1 MAFSFQRTALG
12 CAVWGLCAPFAL
24 WVPAHAET
32 ALASPNPSP
41 ITTASPELV
50 ITGNPLGREQSGQS
64 LSQMSG
70 RELRERDQGTLGETL
85 NGLPG
90 VSSTY
95 FGPQSSR
102 PVIRGL
108 DGDRIRLLSNGVAAS
123 DASALSYDHAVTT
136 DVLSLDRVE
145 VLRGPAALLYGA
157 SAVGGVVNLIDNRIP
172 RERVDGVQGQ
182 ARVQAASGNQ
192 ERSSAALLEAGQGD
206 WAVHADAFDRRTG
219 DVAVPI
225 ELPCSRPGAA
235 VLARRICNSAGQA
248 SGGALGV
255 SHFGE
260 RSRLGLSVASY
271 RNDYG
276 TVADDQVTIGMRSKR
291 YAFDGEWARPL
302 AGWRSAKLRLGHS
315 DYQHSE
321 FNAGQPETRF
331 ANQASDLRL
340 EARHEKLGPWE
351 GVVGVQLESGRFSA
365 QGEEAFAPSS
375 RNRSQAVFVH
385 EEWLTGWGLWS
396 LGARVEQVSV
406 TSLGNPDVDR
416 FETGERRFA
425 PKSLATGLTYRLGGG
440 WQWQGNAAYSE
451 RAPKDYELFANG
463 PHVATAAYER
473 GSSALGL
480 EQSRSLDLGLNWAEG
495 PNRLG
500 LTAFGNQFDHYIGLL
515 ATGDTQGGLPVQR
528 YDAVRARFQ
537 GLELTGNWRVLQR
550 PTWGAGTLDL
560 QGRADTV
567 QATNLSTGEP
577 LPRIAPVRLGASLHY
592 AQGPWSARLGFE
604 HAAAQTRVPQ
614 GSVPTAAYTLWNLGF
629 NYRQSLARGQ
639 LNWFA
644 RIDNLTDQLAWSA
657 TSILTSTAPGKSP
670 LPGRSG
676 KVGVQWQF

>member
-1 MAFSFQRTALG
+1 MIFSYQRSALSLAVLGLMAPAFSQT
-12 CAVWGLCAPFAL
+12 PD
-24 WVPAHAET
+24 PARAQT
-32 ALASPNPSP
+32 MTPASPS
-41 ITTASPELV
+41 ELV
-50 ITGNPLGREQSGQS
+50 ITGNPLGREQTSQPV
-64 LSQMSG
+64 SQMNA
-70 RELRERDQGTLGETL
+70 RDLRERDQGTLGETL

-123 DASALSYDHAVTT
+123 DASALSFDHAVTS
-136 DVLSLDRVE
+136 DVLSLDRIE
-145 VLRGPAALLYGA
+145 VLRGPAALLYGG

-172 RERVDGVQGQ
+172 RERVAGVQGQ
-182 ARVQAASGNQ
+182 ARVQAASGNH
-192 ERSSAALLEAGQGD
+192 ERSAAALLEAGQGD
-206 WAVHADAFDRRTG
+206 WAVHADAFERRTG
-219 DVAVPI
+219 DLAVPI
-225 ELPCSRPGAA
+225 DLACSGPGAA
-235 VLARRICNSAGQA
+235 PLARRICNSAGQA
-248 SGGALGV
+248 SGGAWGV

-276 TVADDQVTIGMRSKR
+276 TVADDNVTIGMRSNR
-291 YAFDGEWARPL
+291 YAFEGEWAQPL
-302 AGWRSAKLRLGHS
+302 AGWRSVHLRLGHS
-315 DYQHSE
+315 DYQHTE

-340 EARHEKLGPWE
+340 EARHDKLGPWE
-351 GVVGVQLESGRFSA
+351 GVVGVQAESGRFSA

-375 RNRSQAVFVH
+375 RHRSQAVFAH

-396 LGARVEQVSV
+396 VGARLEQVSV
-406 TSLGNPDVDR
+406 TSLGSTEVNR

-425 PKSLATGLTYRLGGG
+425 PKSLATGLMYRLGNG
-440 WQWQGNAAYSE
+440 WQWQGNAAYSQ
-451 RAPKDYELFANG
+451 RAPKDYELFVRG
-463 PHVATAAYER
+463 PHVATAAYEV
-473 GSSALGL
+473 GNSSLGL
-480 EQSRSLDLGLNWAEG
+480 EKSRSLDLGLNWAQG

-500 LTAFGNQFDHYIGLL
+500 LTAFSSQFDNFIGLM
-515 ATGDTQGGLPVQR
+515 ATGDTEDGLPVQR
-528 YDAVRARFQ
+528 YAAVRARFQ
-537 GLELTGNWRVLQR
+537 GLELSGNRRLWQ
-550 PTWGAGTLDL
+550 GAGTLDL

-567 QATNLSTGEP
+567 QARNLSSGEP
-577 LPRIAPVRLGASLHY
+577 LPRVAPMRLGANLLYARGPWSVRLGV
-592 AQGPWSARLGFE
+592 E
-604 HAAAQTRVPQ
+604 HAAAQNRVPA
-614 GSVPTAAYTLWNLGF
+614 GSLPTAAYSLWHVGL
-629 NYRQSLARGQ
+629 NYRQPLARGQ

-670 LPGRSG
+670 LPGRSA

>member
-1 MAFSFQRTALG
+1 MTFSFQRSALSW
-12 CAVWGLCAPFAL
+12 AILGLMAPA
-24 WVPAHAET
+24 WAQTSAQT
-32 ALASPNPSP
+32 SASTASPISL
-41 ITTASPELV
+41 PELV
-50 ITGNPLGREQSGQS
+50 ITGNPLKRDQTSQPV
-64 LSQMSG
+64 SQMSN
-70 RELRERDQGTLGETL
+70 RDLRERDQGTLGETL

-108 DGDRIRLLSNGVAAS
+108 DGDRIRVLSNGLAAS
-123 DASALSYDHAVTT
+123 DASALSFDHAVTS
-136 DVLSLDRVE
+136 DVLSLDRIE
-145 VLRGPAALLYGA
+145 VLRGPAALLYGG

-172 RERVDGVQGQ
+172 RERIEGVQGQ
-182 ARVQAASGNQ
+182 VRLQAASGNQ
-192 ERSSAALLEAGQGD
+192 ERSTAALLEAGQGD

-225 ELPCSRPGAA
+225 DLACSRTGAA
-235 VLARRICNSAGQA
+235 PLARRICNSAGQS
-248 SGGALGV
+248 SGGAMGV

-260 RSRLGLSVASY
+260 SSRIGLSVASY
-271 RNDYG
+271 HNDYG
-276 TVADDQVTIGMRSKR
+276 TVADDNVTIGMRSNR
-291 YAFDGEWARPL
+291 YVFDGEWARPL
-302 AGWRSAKLRLGHS
+302 AGWRSVQLRVGHS
-315 DYQHSE
+315 DYQHTE

-331 ANQASDLRL
+331 ANQATDLRL
-340 EARHEKLGPWE
+340 EARHDKLGPWE
-351 GVVGVQLESGRFSA
+351 GMVGVQAESGRFSA

-375 RNRSQAVFVH
+375 RHRSQAVFAH

-396 LGARVEQVSV
+396 VGARLEQVSV
-406 TSLGNPDVDR
+406 TSLGSTEVIR

-425 PKSLATGLTYRLGGG
+425 PKSLATGLIYRLGGG

-463 PHVATAAYER
+463 PHVATAAYEV
-473 GSSALGL
+473 GNSSLGL
-480 EQSRSLDLGLNWAEG
+480 EKSRSLDLGLNWTQG

-500 LTAFGNQFDHYIGLL
+500 LTAFSSQFDNFIGLM
-515 ATGDTQGGLPVQR
+515 ATGDTQDGLPVQR
-528 YDAVRARFQ
+528 YEAVRASFQ
-537 GLELTGNWRVLQR
+537 GLELSGNWRVWQ
-550 PTWGAGTLDL
+550 GAGSLDL

-567 QATNLSTGEP
+567 QARNLSSGEP
-577 LPRIAPVRLGASLHY
+577 LPRMAPMRLGANLLY
-592 AQGPWSARLGFE
+592 ARGPWSARLGFE
-604 HAAAQTRVPQ
+604 HAAAQNRVPE
-614 GSVPTAAYTLWNLGF
+614 GNVPTAAYTLWNLGL
-629 NYRQSLARGQ
+629 NYRQPLVRGQ

-670 LPGRSG
+670 LPGRSA